1 MGSADQP
8 AARSYDFGEIPM
20 SVATLFASTKT
31 RRVGMAAVLAAGLA
45 VTGSTAVF
53 AAGSTNAKERSAQ
66 MGGASVRAE
75 SSPSFTTTEGKPAR
89 SCNGGRHKYSRTK
102 TANQFQIL
110 SGAAQQDLLAEP
122 LVVAGPSTGRDT
134 LLLTF
139 TAETQLRGNSANDQ
153 FDWILG
159 VLTVDGVPVTDVG
172 LDQQALS
179 GSSTYSSNAMQACVR
194 IGPGL
199 HKIQAKA
206 AVVDN
211 GTATAE
217 EAWIDDIVLRA
228 DVLQ

>member
-1 MGSADQP
+1 
-8 AARSYDFGEIPM
+8 M
-20 SVATLFASTKT
+20 SVPTLFASSKT

-45 VTGSTAVF
+45 VTGSSAVF
-53 AAGSTNAKERSAQ
+53 AAGSTNEKARSPQ
-66 MGGASVRAE
+66 MGGAPARSE
-75 SSPSFTTTEGKPAR
+75 SSDSSTLTEGKPAR
-89 SCNGGRHKYSRTK
+89 SCNGGAHKYSRTK
-102 TANQFQIL
+102 IANEFQVL
-110 SGAAQQDLLAEP
+110 SGPAQQNLLSTP
-122 LVVAGPSTGRDT
+122 LIVKGPARGRDT

-139 TAETQLRGNSANDQ
+139 TAETQLRGNTANDQ

-159 VLTVDGVPVTDVG
+159 VLTVNGVPVTDVG
-172 LDQQALS
+172 PDQQALS

-194 IGPGL
+194 IGPGY

-211 GTATAE
+211 GTPTAE